1 MEKPMTEQESLRL
14 ITDMIQKAR
23 GGRFH
28 EGGDAPILWGSV
40 VGIAGLMSFLDRFFV
55 WNIPFDWWLLTLFAL
70 VPQFFLARAQS
81 KKKRVKSHE
90 ERALDTVWVVFG
102 ISIFC
107 IVIYG
112 NLIPYTV
119 TENLSKAGIELL
131 KKDIATGNIEPFTIF
146 APSFASL
153 MMVIYSFP
161 TLVTGIVLK
170 FRPMFIGALL
180 CYAFFV
186 LSLFTNSMYD
196 QLLSGIAGIVN
207 WLIPGLILRS
217 RYKSRNK

>member
-23 GGRFH
+23 AGRFH
-28 EGGDAPILWGSV
+28 EGGDGAILWGSV
-40 VGIAGLMSFLDRFFV
+40 VGLAGILTFLHKLYSWPFE
-55 WNIPFDWWLLTLFAL
+55 FDWWFLPLFAL
-70 VPQFFLARAQS
+70 IPNYFLTRAENR
-81 KKKRVKSHE
+81 KKLVKSHE
-90 ERALDTVWVVFG
+90 ERALDTVWLVFG
-102 ISIFC
+102 ISVFC
-107 IVIYG
+107 LVAYANVATYITAQ
-112 NLIPYTV
+112 NF
-119 TENLSKAGIELL
+119 EKAGLELVERNI
-131 KKDIATGNIEPFTIF
+131 KTGELRNISVFV
-146 APSFASL
+146 PSFASL

-180 CYAFFV
+180 CYGLFI

-207 WLIPGLILRS
+207 WLIPGIILRS
-217 RYKSRNK
+217 RYKSRTK

>member
-23 GGRFH
+23 AGRFH
-28 EGGDAPILWGSV
+28 EGGDGAILWGSV
-40 VGIAGLMSFLDRFFV
+40 VGTAGLMSFFERLFD
-55 WNIPFDWWLLTLFAL
+55 WNSPFDWWLLTLFAL
-70 VPQFFLARAQS
+70 IPQYFLARAQS

-90 ERALDTVWVVFG
+90 ELALDTVWLVFG

-107 IVIYG
+107 VVIYG
-112 NLIPYTV
+112 NVIPFTA
-119 TENLSKAGIELL
+119 TQNLKELGL
-131 KKDIATGNIEPFTIF
+131 ELFEKNIATGEIKPFTIY

-153 MMVIYSFP
+153 MMVIYCFP

-180 CYAFFV
+180 CYGLFI

-207 WLIPGLILRS
+207 WLIPGIILRS